1 MSVVGR
7 NLLQRGLHRLSS
19 AVQHLS
25 TTSGV
30 AKKVEFEHPRALD
43 ARLTRVQKQALESR
57 RMANDN
63 PFDSYTMRPNPVEG
77 WKKDVP
83 ILVPSTS
90 DKRMVGCCCEDDYHE
105 IVWFELEKGDVKK
118 CDCGYYFK
126 LIDYDPLDLN
136 VPPRY
141 GEGFGS
147 GLSRY
152 Y

>member
-1 MSVVGR
+1 MSVGR
-7 NLLQRGLHRLSS
+7 SILQRGLRLHKTVS
-19 AVQHLS
+19 VPLS
-25 TTSGV
+25 TSTGM

-43 ARLTRVQKQALESR
+43 SRLTKLQKQALECR

-77 WKKDVP
+77 NSKDVP
-83 ILVPSTS
+83 ILVPSTEA
-90 DKRMVGCCCEDDYHE
+90 KRMVGCCCEDDYHE
-105 IVWFELEKGDVKK
+105 IVWFELEKGEVKK

-126 LIDYDPLDLN
+126 LIDYNPLDLN

>member
-1 MSVVGR
+1 MSVGR
-7 NLLQRGLHRLSS
+7 SLLQRGLRLHNSVS
-19 AVQHLS
+19 LS
-25 TTSGV
+25 TSANL

-43 ARLTRVQKQALESR
+43 SRLSKVQKQALECR

-77 WKKDVP
+77 ASKDVP
-83 ILVPSTS
+83 ILVPSTG

-126 LIDYDPLDLN
+126 LIDYSPLDLN